1 MTVGGCVRDDLTG
14 LEIKDIDM
22 CVSLPEL
29 EETYD
34 MTQNKYHFGIVW
46 EHTMKVMEG
55 LKSDSLELRM
65 AALLHDIGKGI
76 MDLKG
81 LAPGPAVKECQEYLL
96 KVAMSHKNIT
106 REEVIKQLMGYKPK
120 KK

>member
-1 MTVGGCVRDDLTG
+1 MILAITEEMLAEGTAMFGYKLPLDG
-14 LEIKDIDM
+14 KDI
-22 CVSLPEL
+22 
-29 EETYD
+29 
-34 MTQNKYHFGIVW
+34 
-46 EHTMKVMEG
+46 ME
-55 LKSDSLELRM
+55 
-65 AALLHDIGKGI
+65 
-76 MDLKG
+76 LKG